1 MRRKPPRS
9 RGITLRVRETVQK
22 KSMQPLPTMMMK
34 TENGIQSPRRVE
46 NPPPRKSERWRKKS
60 SVVTAAIPRVPKIPA
75 ILEVKASK
83 KLRHG
88 AFNTSASKRW
98 RGSRVNKLE
107 LKVYIKQHT
116 CHTCFLHALMVC
128 LHAAIRAMAA
138 RASTSTPQTLARK
151 KSKGYAPRLVAM
163 GYGKDP
169 SDDDEDVTFLIKT
182 GVRRGRFTA

>member
-1 MRRKPPRS
+1 M
-9 RGITLRVRETVQK
+9 E
-22 KSMQPLPTMMMK
+22 
-34 TENGIQSPRRVE
+34 SPE
-46 NPPPRKSERWRKKS
+46 KIYASPSEDSSSEDEGEYEDEPPPRRQPTAEEIREMEEEEFS
-60 SVVTAAIPRVPKIPA
+60 SHSSDPEGPEDPE
-75 ILEVKASK
+75 ILKAKVSK

-88 AFNTSASKRW
+88 AYNTSASKRW

-138 RASTSTPQTLARK
+138 RTSTSTPQTLARK
-151 KSKGYAPRLVAM
+151 KSKGYAPRIVAM
-163 GYGKDP
+163 GYGKYP
-169 SDDDEDVTFLIKT
+169 SDDEAVTVLNKP